1 MRDLP
6 NMEVHC
12 YLLCYINI
20 KECSHIKL
28 TYDKVYIYINMVW
41 LILLD
46 TFFFFLHLHYKY
58 FSISDRYEKKIG
70 SVPKRQF
77 FAYDI

>member
-28 TYDKVYIYINMVW
+28 TYDKVYIYINMV
-41 LILLD
+41 
-46 TFFFFLHLHYKY
+46 
-58 FSISDRYEKKIG
+58 
-70 SVPKRQF
+70 
-77 FAYDI
+77 